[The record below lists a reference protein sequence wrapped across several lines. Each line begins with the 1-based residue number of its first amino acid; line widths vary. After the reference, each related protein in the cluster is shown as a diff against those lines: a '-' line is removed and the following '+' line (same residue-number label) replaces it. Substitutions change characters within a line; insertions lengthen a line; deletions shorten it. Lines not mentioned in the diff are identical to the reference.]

1 MRWIINT
8 LRRKERRERRSESR
22 SAKGR
27 PVMADEEQS
36 TEGNAYPFATERRPS
51 PDGLGG
57 PQQPQALP
65 LQRTQPQQQ
74 PYGVFG
80 SQASEGPAQ
89 SSAGIGRG
97 VSGRSE
103 DPFWSLFEPQVDGT
117 FIGEKNKTLLRKRK
131 ADAQESPRKGSIQ
144 STQSAGPR
152 ATYPVPPPPPPPPPP
167 QQHEQNEQRQQQ
179 QQQQQPLRRS
189 FMQRFGA
196 IMPAVAQATVN
207 PQSSAAK
214 APPRAPFATHRN
226 PPSSGKAA
234 AATLGA
240 DISEE
245 LVPAP
250 DRLDAEEKR
259 GESEEARRNIDTLI

>member
-1 MRWIINT
+1 MGWIFNT
-8 LRRKERRERRSESR
+8 LRRKERRERRSLRR

-27 PVMADEEQS
+27 PAMADEKQF
-36 TEGNAYPFATERRPS
+36 TEGTAYPFATERGPRPE
-51 PDGLGG
+51 GLGG
-57 PQQPQALP
+57 PQLPQALP

-74 PYGVFG
+74 PYGVSG
-80 SQASEGPAQ
+80 SQASEAPAQ

-117 FIGEKNKTLLRKRK
+117 FIGEKNRTLLRKRK
-131 ADAQESPRKGSIQ
+131 VDAQPRKGSIQ

-152 ATYPVPPPPPPPPPP
+152 ATYTGPVPPPP
-167 QQHEQNEQRQQQ
+167 QQQ
-179 QQQQQPLRRS
+179 QQQQQHERRS
-189 FMQRFGA
+189 FVQRF
-196 IMPAVAQATVN
+196 MPGVAPATVK
-207 PQSSAAK
+207 PQSSAVK
-214 APPRAPFATHRN
+214 APPRAPFAAHRN
-226 PPSSGKAA
+226 PPSSSGKAA

-245 LVPAP
+245 LAPAP
-250 DRLDAEEKR
+250 DRFDAEEMR